1 MSWFA
6 LMDLI
11 ERRNSLKINADREL
25 LTENQNALLGRLM
38 SEEYDDEMIR
48 TVITRII
55 GDSDA

>member
-11 ERRNSLKINADREL
+11 ERRNSLKINSDREL
-25 LTENQNALLGRLM
+25 LTENQNAVLGRLM

-48 TVITRII
+48 TVLTRII